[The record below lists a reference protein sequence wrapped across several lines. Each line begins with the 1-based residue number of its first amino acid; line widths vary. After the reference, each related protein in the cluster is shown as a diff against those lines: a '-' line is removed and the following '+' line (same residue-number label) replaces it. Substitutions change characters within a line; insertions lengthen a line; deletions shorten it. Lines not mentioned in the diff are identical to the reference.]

1 MGLGAEIS
9 AVGGSVL
16 GGNAQIGNVDLVP
29 TRADTHQDIVWLGIL
44 MNEALEMDVVEA
56 AKELVDEH
64 QDCLE
69 GEFPPA
75 KAEAVVQ
82 SGAEDITDHR
92 SVFALFSVP
101 VDLWD
106 ASSTGESFAL

>member
-1 MGLGAEIS
+1 
-9 AVGGSVL
+9 
-16 GGNAQIGNVDLVP
+16 
-29 TRADTHQDIVWLGIL
+29 
-44 MNEALEMDVVEA
+44 MNEALGMDVVAA

-82 SGAEDITDHR
+82 SGAEEITRNHR

-101 VDLWD
+101 VEFVGRQPYRRELCFVDL
-106 ASSTGESFAL
+106 GFALEQIKLHGVNVRA